1 MQIIAINNPLKRMVK
16 MRSWKNWSGLTTLLS
31 NCINNFIVST
41 VERVQASLKSD
52 FDSSLKFNHY
62 LLRVNIRMGRRMS
75 IWTIWLH
82 RSEFIAISE
91 GPWNSIITSVTSWS
105 IKAISSETTAS
116 ITISSA
122 GIITTRFAWTF
133 APITRSWTKSNN
145 NCMRL
150 N

>member
-52 FDSSLKFNHY
+52 LDSSLKFNHY

-105 IKAISSETTAS
+105 IKAISSETIAS

-133 APITRSWTKSNN
+133 APITRSWTKSIIIIVWD
-145 NCMRL
+145 
-150 N
+150 